1 MISYYNSFIESD
13 RRCIVLEYLPHSLA
27 EVIRKRKLAEDEVR
41 RAFKAIASGLMYLH
55 SLSYAHRDI
64 KPDNLVTNE
73 DFSVVKFIDFG
84 LCVDTNESDAK

>member
-1 MISYYNSFIESD
+1 
-13 RRCIVLEYLPHSLA
+13 
-27 EVIRKRKLAEDEVR
+27 
-41 RAFKAIASGLMYLH
+41 MYLH